1 MLLICLS
8 RHLKHPS
15 PALLPETL
23 SDLEGFDIEVVPP
36 RYLIALLMQLAMMVA
51 T

>member
-8 RHLKHPS
+8 RHLKRPS
-15 PALLPETL
+15 PALLPKPL
-23 SDLEGFDIEVVPP
+23 GDLEGFDIEVVPP
-36 RYLIALLMQLAMMVA
+36 SHLIARLMQLAMMVA